1 MKHNIP
7 NNWQVKSL
15 GEVLEFHYGKGLS
28 KISREETGAYPVYG
42 SNGVVGYHSNY
53 IVEGP
58 CLVIGRKGSAGEVH
72 YSGKNCWPIDTTY
85 YVNPSHNY
93 SLLFFYYL
101 LKNLRLFNLDKSTA
115 IPGLNRND
123 AYQIKIPLPPLPIQ
137 KQIAEILEKAD
148 EAIQKRKE
156 ANKLTDEF
164 LQSVFIEMFGD
175 PVKNPKGWE
184 VQELN
189 QIANIERDS
198 VTTNNLL
205 KSDLYIGLE
214 HIEKDSGR
222 LLGYESV
229 ENIELK
235 SNKFRFTSDHIL
247 YGKLRPYLN
256 KVCLPNINGVCST
269 DIIPIKPRKNI
280 SNKYFLAYLMRMDFF
295 VKEATTKST
304 GANLPRMSPNL
315 LGKIKLFTPP
325 LSLQQQFAEIV
336 NKTEAL
342 KEKQKQSEQELDNL
356 FQSLMQKAFKGELVF
371 VDSQKKISSTDLHAG
386 IIAKIIKAHSD
397 NPKYYNTLGHV
408 KTEKI
413 SHIVESHFDL
423 NLGRYPKRI
432 AAGPADF
439 KHLKQVEHRAKMKNW
454 FTVQKREDENGYKYL
469 PGKSFDYLLNDISSE
484 LGEME
489 KVVDEIISKFV
500 HLRTGHSE
508 VIATVYAAWND
519 LLMAGK
525 NPSDDQIVFEARE
538 NWTPEK
544 LKIEKVKFY
553 KCIEWLR
560 RKNLMP
566 VGKGKRTI
574 I

>member
-1 MKHNIP
+1 
-7 NNWQVKSL
+7 
-15 GEVLEFHYGKGLS
+15 
-28 KISREETGAYPVYG
+28 
-42 SNGVVGYHSNY
+42 
-53 IVEGP
+53 
-58 CLVIGRKGSAGEVH
+58 
-72 YSGKNCWPIDTTY
+72 
-85 YVNPSHNY
+85 
-93 SLLFFYYL
+93 
-101 LKNLRLFNLDKSTA
+101 
-115 IPGLNRND
+115 
-123 AYQIKIPLPPLPIQ
+123 
-137 KQIAEILEKAD
+137 
-148 EAIQKRKE
+148 
-156 ANKLTDEF
+156 
-164 LQSVFIEMFGD
+164 MFGD